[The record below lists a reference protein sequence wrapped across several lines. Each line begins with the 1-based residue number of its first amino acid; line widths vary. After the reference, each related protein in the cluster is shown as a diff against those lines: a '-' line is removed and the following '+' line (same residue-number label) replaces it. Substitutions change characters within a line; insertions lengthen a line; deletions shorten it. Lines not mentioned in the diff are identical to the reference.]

1 MGCPVVLQ
9 RQRLPMQQAVNR
21 VHRAVLVI
29 PQNLP
34 SLTTKKKLRAD
45 VSILTK
51 SVDKLAQEVGKLK
64 SQPPPPPPTAPLP
77 PNGGDYFSSAYYY
90 HDDPYGYPIA
100 EDYYD
105 DDYGEQ
111 DDVPYVEHDLEVRSS
126 AGSDVNN
133 NVSDAGTSI
142 DNASEK
148 QDKDTENEGIVS
160 KFDKFLDDL
169 NVRDT
174 QEHGP
179 NVEPGL
185 AKGVNKMFAKGMDT
199 FQFKQMSEKI
209 KRPGNCEAITPV
221 KVDTIVWNL
230 LKQPTRK
237 FDERLQVVQNALVK
251 SACNMTQVV
260 DKLQTDLSDT
270 SSETIEQLTSLSINS
285 LALLGHGYHTLCLRR
300 RELQKPE
307 VAWKYSNLFSPDIE
321 HNQWLYG
328 GNENVEKMVKDIG
341 TSNQVASRLRT
352 GTGHAGRGM
361 RRGQGDY
368 HGYYHYG
375 YQPYPQ
381 QRGSFGPMRRGFPR
395 SRHADYGPY
404 PANRSRGPMRGRAS
418 RGRGSSA
425 SKGEVSLKLS
435 HEANETVHKVT
446 ASHNEPFQAGRLK
459 NFVEQWQLITSDEEI
474 LQTVMGCTIEF
485 SEAPLVQTSKPRSK
499 FNATQSV
506 IVKNEIE
513 KLIEKQ
519 VLEIVEPE
527 IDENIST
534 IFLRPKKNGTYR
546 MILNLKPFN
555 KNVEYFHFK
564 METFDMAIKLL
575 YENCYLASIDLKDA
589 YYSVLIHEDFR
600 KYLRFIWEDKTFQYT
615 ALPNGLSCGPRK
627 FTKLMK
633 PVYATLRRLGINVS
647 GFLDDLLI
655 VGHSVDELKVSV
667 ETVVHTL
674 QNLGFVINFE
684 KSILEPCSR
693 LRHLGFIIDSVT
705 MTVSLPQDKI
715 DTVKELCSN
724 MLEKSEETIRN
735 VAKVIGSIVACF
747 PAVQVGQ
754 LHYRKLELAKDEAL
768 KYNRGNFDAM
778 MEITEEMQDE
788 LTWWIENIEL
798 QNKPILEKSPEISI
812 TSDASTKGWGG
823 AHAMMREQE
832 EDGMKMS
839 KQITST
845 S

>member
-1 MGCPVVLQ
+1 MVKGNIDKTGVDDTSKKPKDKDKSNGLSRGVATATSANATSTKS
-9 RQRLPMQQAVNR
+9 RAPSSAGHPPKSAVADN
-21 VHRAVLVI
+21 
-29 PQNLP
+29 
-34 SLTTKKKLRAD
+34 KKLRAD

-133 NVSDAGTSI
+133 IVSDAGTSI

-148 QDKDTENEGIVS
+148 QDKDT
-160 KFDKFLDDL
+160 
-169 NVRDT
+169 DT
-174 QEHGP
+174 G
-179 NVEPGL
+179 
-185 AKGVNKMFAKGMDT
+185 
-199 FQFKQMSEKI
+199 
-209 KRPGNCEAITPV
+209 
-221 KVDTIVWNL
+221 
-230 LKQPTRK
+230 
-237 FDERLQVVQNALVK
+237 
-251 SACNMTQVV
+251 
-260 DKLQTDLSDT
+260 
-270 SSETIEQLTSLSINS
+270 
-285 LALLGHGYHTLCLRR
+285 
-300 RELQKPE
+300 
-307 VAWKYSNLFSPDIE
+307 
-321 HNQWLYG
+321 
-328 GNENVEKMVKDIG
+328 
-341 TSNQVASRLRT
+341 T

-418 RGRGSSA
+418 RSRGSSA

-534 IFLRPKKNGTYR
+534 IFLRPKKKGTYR

-589 YYSVLIHEDFR
+589 YYSVPIHEDFR
-600 KYLRFIWEDKTFQYT
+600 KYLRFIWEDKTFQYA

-735 VAKVIGSIVACF
+735 VS
-747 PAVQVGQ
+747 
-754 LHYRKLELAKDEAL
+754 
-768 KYNRGNFDAM
+768 
-778 MEITEEMQDE
+778 
-788 LTWWIENIEL
+788 
-798 QNKPILEKSPEISI
+798 SS
-812 TSDASTKGWGG
+812 
-823 AHAMMREQE
+823 
-832 EDGMKMS
+832 
-839 KQITST
+839 
-845 S
+845 